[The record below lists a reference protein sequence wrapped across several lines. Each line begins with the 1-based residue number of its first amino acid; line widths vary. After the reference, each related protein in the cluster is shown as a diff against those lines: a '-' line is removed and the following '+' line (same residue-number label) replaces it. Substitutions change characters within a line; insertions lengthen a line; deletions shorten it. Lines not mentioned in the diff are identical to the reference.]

1 MMIFIIEDDKD
12 IAEAIAGEL
21 KGWGFQTKIA
31 EDFNRILEEVLS
43 AEANLVL
50 MDIGLPY
57 FNGFYWTSKLR
68 EVSKVPIMFISSRG
82 EDTDIISAMQFG
94 GDDYIVKPI
103 NLPVL
108 VAKVKALLRRSYEF
122 SEEVDFLEYKGV
134 KLLISDVSLE
144 YRGEKVSLT
153 KTELLIL
160 EVLFKDRGA
169 VSKRDVIIDRCWQE
183 DSFIDDNT
191 LAVNMTRL
199 RKKLAGFGLQDF
211 IATKKGV
218 GYFLNE
224 V

>member
-199 RKKLAGFGLQDF
+199 RKKLAGLGLQDF